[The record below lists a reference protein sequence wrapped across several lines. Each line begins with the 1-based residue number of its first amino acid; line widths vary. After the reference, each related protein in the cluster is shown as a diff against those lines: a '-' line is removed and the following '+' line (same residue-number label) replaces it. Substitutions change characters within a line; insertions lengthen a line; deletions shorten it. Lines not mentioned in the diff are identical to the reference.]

1 MINMVSEN
9 LIRTLGISWDINQEN
24 REMLNN
30 SRKEK
35 ITDSEGKEQTVLIA
49 DSITVSNVINN
60 PKFCEDFKKRVRHCA
75 RFTGDK

>member
-1 MINMVSEN
+1 MVSEN
-9 LIRTLGISWDINQEN
+9 LIKTMQIDWEIHGEN

-30 SRKEK
+30 AKKIKKEDGM
-35 ITDSEGKEQTVLIA
+35 IESIA
-49 DSITVSNVINN
+49 DSITVSDVINN